1 MICGKAVDCVCKCN
15 TKETCR
21 RGTLS
26 FFGEY
31 CRVAAVAVEVPGR
44 RESEFFEAEYKSRAV
59 FPEVFDKAAVF
70 IFLDTAGAVADY
82 SVGIE
87 H

>member
-1 MICGKAVDCVCKCN
+1 MDCVCKC
-15 TKETCR
+15 KKSSIFDAVSL
-21 RGTLS
+21 LS
-26 FFGEY
+26 F
-31 CRVAAVAVEVPGR
+31 CRKDCCVAAIAVEMLCR
-44 RESEFFEAEYKSRAV
+44 RESELFGAEYKIGV
-59 FPEVFDKAAVF
+59 VLPEVFDKAAVL

>member
-1 MICGKAVDCVCKCN
+1 MDCVCKLN
-15 TKETCR
+15 KSSKFDAVS
-21 RGTLS
+21 LS
-26 FFGEY
+26 SFWGED
-31 CRVAAVAVEVPGR
+31 CRVAAIAVEVLGR
-44 RESEFFEAEYKSRAV
+44 RKSDFFRAEYKIWIV